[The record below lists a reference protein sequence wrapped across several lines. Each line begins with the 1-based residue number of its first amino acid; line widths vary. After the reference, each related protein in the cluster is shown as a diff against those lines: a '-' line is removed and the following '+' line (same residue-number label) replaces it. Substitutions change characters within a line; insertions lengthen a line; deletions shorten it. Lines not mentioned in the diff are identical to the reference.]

1 MSNTEN
7 NRPTSIEDSG
17 EISINF
23 GEIFRALNK
32 FKLTIAFIALVF
44 GSIGAVYSLTL
55 NNEYS
60 SVVKLLPEANQGSSQ
75 SGNLNSL
82 VGLQGLAGL
91 AGIDIGG
98 GNANVD
104 IINTSL
110 YPNLLE
116 SSPFLLELIKSNIY
130 NPNLKKWQTIL
141 DYLNEKNENAPLN
154 FSKMLSWEEKIT
166 QTKITPSVKS
176 KIGFEPDLL
185 TLSDREA
192 SAISILKTAIKIET
206 DKKSSV
212 IMIKA
217 NMLNPIVAANMTSI
231 AQAQLTKYVISYRT
245 EKANKEMKFLYDR
258 QTEARKR
265 YDQSLFTLSNYKD
278 QNRNPFLN
286 VAKDQEKKLQY
297 EVDLSYNIYSTLT
310 TQLNESKIKIQ
321 RETPLFKILEPA
333 QVNYGKSSP
342 NRLLITVGAILFGL
356 FLALIYVFFK
366 SVNLKQLL
374 S

>member
-60 SVVKLLPEANQGSSQ
+60 SVVKLLPEANQANNNQ
-75 SGNLNSL
+75 MGNLG
-82 VGLQGLAGL
+82 GLAGLAGL
-91 AGIDIGG
+91 AGINIDGA
-98 GNANVD
+98 NANVD
-104 IINTSL
+104 IINPSL
-110 YPNLLE
+110 YPNLVE

-154 FSKMLSWEEKIT
+154 FSRILSGEEKIT
-166 QTKITPSVKS
+166 QTTITPSVKS

-192 SAISILKTAIKIET
+192 SAIGQLKAAIKIET
-206 DKKSSV
+206 DKKSPAIL
-212 IMIKA
+212 IMAK
-217 NMLNPIVAANMTSI
+217 MSNPIVAANMTSI
-231 AQAQLTKYVISYRT
+231 VQVQLTKYVISYRT
-245 EKANKEMKFLYDR
+245 EKANKEMRFLQDR
-258 QTEARKR
+258 QAESRKR

-297 EVDLSYNIYSTLT
+297 EVDLSFNLYSTLT
-310 TQLNESKIKIQ
+310 TQLNEAKIRIQ
-321 RETPLFKILEPA
+321 KETPLFKVLEPA